1 MITIEDID
9 NEAGKVNTSATEK
22 QKEAGNYSKG
32 HISVKGMKIAIE
44 NPKGSKRYYDGGK
57 KYNVMNNHY
66 GYFNIT
72 KGKDGD
78 AVDVFLGPDI
88 EDFDKVYCVDQNNG
102 KGEFDETKVMLGF
115 SSKEEAKDAY
125 MSNYSPDWKGFRGI
139 TSVSIKDFKKWLYRG
154 RKQRQPFA
162 DYVYIQ
168 KKKLDESTILNEKNG
183 VIDEKFLAIADWMVK
198 RYKTGVKRNRWGERT
213 FTIPSNVFSKYNV
226 YGLPFKNLRV
236 EVVDRDTNNSVQ
248 GIGDWRVLKLQD
260 SVLRNGDLSTIA
272 HELIHIIQQKDSK
285 AGDKMNTVGHWTLPK
300 ESKETAHNIA
310 YDFDPQELSARISEA
325 GVYFREY
332 SSDND
337 IYSKNGLKHIYGEGM
352 DFNKFYTFVLKY
364 TPMVSYNFQSLNSL
378 LRLYNMEADL
388 NKIRKDTARDFISDM
403 DYAIQRFR
411 NQKPMSFTPGS
422 AVFGLLMSRPWYLK
436 KIIPDYKM
444 LFGEGKKK
452 WENGNWASV
461 YDSPGGKK
469 ATMWF
474 VVLKGELL
482 NYFESTL
489 ESYKQKIAKTLA
501 PAIKDVYDEIIN
513 MNNKNN
519 MKHTIK
525 LNESDIT
532 NAIKNAAKKVIKE
545 AYTTNDI
552 ADTMGMY
559 DGYDGP
565 TNDGPDFDEV
575 VYYKARKIMR
585 KYGYDSTEGF
595 VRDKKVDAL
604 EYVMDTYMD
613 YYANDKKLREMDA
626 DEVAKLMAVE
636 AMKIIDND
644 YYEEEVK
651 PLMEA
656 KKVVKINEKQ
666 IKDIIKNC
674 VKRVLKENY
683 EPTQADWDDFGEW
696 ASSDEP
702 DLWQDEMSAEHD
714 KAQQDDGILIDTD
727 DEGDGYSRDYLQ
739 GVEYAKNLIAKSKV
753 PEGMVEELNQKENN
767 GTISAYELG
776 ILDTLDEG

>member
-22 QKEAGNYSKG
+22 QREAGNYSKG

-88 EDFDKVYCVDQNNG
+88 EDFDKVYCVDQNNE

-125 MSNYSPDWKGFRGI
+125 MSNYSPDWKGFRDI
-139 TSVSIKDFKKWLYRG
+139 TSVSVKDFKKWLYRG

-168 KKKLDESTILNEKNG
+168 KKK
-183 VIDEKFLAIADWMVK
+183 IDEM
-198 RYKTGVKRNRWGERT
+198 
-213 FTIPSNVFSKYNV
+213 
-226 YGLPFKNLRV
+226 
-236 EVVDRDTNNSVQ
+236 
-248 GIGDWRVLKLQD
+248 
-260 SVLRNGDLSTIA
+260 
-272 HELIHIIQQKDSK
+272 
-285 AGDKMNTVGHWTLPK
+285 
-300 ESKETAHNIA
+300 
-310 YDFDPQELSARISEA
+310 
-325 GVYFREY
+325 
-332 SSDND
+332 
-337 IYSKNGLKHIYGEGM
+337 
-352 DFNKFYTFVLKY
+352 
-364 TPMVSYNFQSLNSL
+364 
-378 LRLYNMEADL
+378 
-388 NKIRKDTARDFISDM
+388 
-403 DYAIQRFR
+403 
-411 NQKPMSFTPGS
+411 
-422 AVFGLLMSRPWYLK
+422 
-436 KIIPDYKM
+436 
-444 LFGEGKKK
+444 
-452 WENGNWASV
+452 
-461 YDSPGGKK
+461 
-469 ATMWF
+469 
-474 VVLKGELL
+474 
-482 NYFESTL
+482 
-489 ESYKQKIAKTLA
+489 
-501 PAIKDVYDEIIN
+501 
-513 MNNKNN
+513 
-519 MKHTIK
+519 
-525 LNESDIT
+525 
-532 NAIKNAAKKVIKE
+532 KKVIKLKE
-545 AYTTNDI
+545 SDI
-552 ADTMGMY
+552 MSIIANSVKKVLNESY
-559 DGYDGP
+559 EDGP
-565 TNDGPDFDEV
+565 TNDPEGFDEI
-575 VYYKARKIMR
+575 VYYKAVEIMR

-595 VRDKKVDAL
+595 VRDKKVDVL

-656 KKVVKINEKQ
+656 KKVVKINEGQ
-666 IKDIIKNC
+666 IKDIIRNC

-714 KAQQDDGILIDTD
+714 KAQQDDGILIDAD

-753 PEGMVEELNQKENN
+753 PEGMVEELNQKEND